1 MTCMEAQS
9 HITAFINNQLDM
21 ATLEDFLSHVNQCAE
36 CREELEVY
44 YALLTAMK
52 LLDEDKELSDNF
64 KQELDHKLK
73 MSADK
78 IRKTKASRIRKKFYL
93 MMIALSFVI
102 VSSITVTQVIHI
114 PVKPQKPSF
123 VLGYRGVPDY
133 LSPVQNM
140 VQLYDEDA
148 RRYTAK
154 RLEIRI
160 RIYEQLKKDG
170 FGRGLPLPIKLKSE
184 ESEGQYERE

>member
-1 MTCMEAQS
+1 MEAQS
-9 HITAFINNQLDM
+9 HITAFINDQLDM

-64 KQELDHKLK
+64 HQELEHKLK
-73 MSADK
+73 ASADK
-78 IRKTKASRIRKKFYL
+78 IRKTKVARIRKKFYL
-93 MMIALSFVI
+93 MMIALGFVI
-102 VSSITVTQVIHI
+102 VSSITVTKAILI
-114 PVKPQKPSF
+114 PTKPQKPSF

-140 VQLYDEDA
+140 VQLYDEEA
-148 RRYTAK
+148 RQYTAK
-154 RLEIRI
+154 KREIRI
-160 RIYEQLKKDG
+160 KIYEQLKKDG
-170 FGRGLPLPIKLKSE
+170 FGRGLVLPNKS
-184 ESEGQYERE
+184 RE